1 MDKDK
6 FKVFILLFTFKLA
19 LLEREYYALVN
30 LKEPVLNISGVVI
43 LLTKWIFESLYSVLE
58 IFIDMDYF
66 CLYKRKNTWLKK
78 KEKN

>member
-6 FKVFILLFTFKLA
+6 FKVFILLFTFKSA

-43 LLTKWIFESLYSVLE
+43 LLTK
-58 IFIDMDYF
+58 
-66 CLYKRKNTWLKK
+66 
-78 KEKN
+78 